1 MEEPV
6 MKTLLVG
13 YDQTEAADRALDRA
27 AALSDKFQSHVIVLS
42 VTPMVMASAR
52 GGGGIDPMDNP
63 EKHKAELGAARA
75 KLEAHGV
82 EAEYLPAVG
91 EPSDAI
97 LQTAEERSVD
107 LIILGTREPGVVD
120 RVLHGSVSR
129 DVSRHAHCDVMIV
142 H

>member
-1 MEEPV
+1 M

-13 YDQTEAADRALDRA
+13 YDATDAAERALERA
-27 AALSDKFQSHVIVLS
+27 AALSEKFESRVIVLS
-42 VTPMVMASAR
+42 VTPMTMSAVR
-52 GGGGIDPMDNP
+52 GGGAIDPMDPP
-63 EKHKAELGAARA
+63 EKHRAELDKARA
-75 KLEAHGV
+75 TLESHGID
-82 EAEYLPAVG
+82 AEYLPAVG

-97 LQTAEERSVD
+97 LQTAAERSAD
-107 LIILGTREPGVVD
+107 MIILGTREPGVVD

>member
-1 MEEPV
+1 M

-13 YDQTEAADRALDRA
+13 YDATDAAERALERA
-27 AALSDKFQSHVIVLS
+27 AALSEKFGSHVIVLS
-42 VTPMVMASAR
+42 VTPMTMAAGR
-52 GGGGIDPMDNP
+52 GGGAIDPMDSP
-63 EKHKAELGAARA
+63 EKHRAELDKARA
-75 KLEAHGV
+75 TLTSHGV
-82 EAEYLPAVG
+82 DAEYLPTVG

-97 LQTAEERSVD
+97 LQTASERSAD
-107 LIILGTREPGVVD
+107 MIILGTREPGVVD

>member
-1 MEEPV
+1 M

-13 YDQTEAADRALDRA
+13 YDETEAAERALERA
-27 AALSDKFQSHVIVLS
+27 AALSEKFQSHVIVLS
-42 VTPMVMASAR
+42 VTPTTMAAGRSGGAIDPLDSPDKHRAELDSAR
-52 GGGGIDPMDNP
+52 T
-63 EKHKAELGAARA
+63 
-75 KLEAHGV
+75 KLESHGI

-97 LQTAEERSVD
+97 LQTAAERSVD
-107 LIILGTREPGVVD
+107 MIILGTREPGVVD